1 MDDQQTSHSLFEVY
15 LRLRPANTAANAGDR
30 FLDVNPPE
38 PGESTPKNITLNP
51 PTDRRRAI
59 EKFAFTQV
67 FEEDATQ
74 LDVFHCTGV
83 ASLVEG
89 VLAPYGDGT
98 DALLATLGVTGSGKV
113 SPIHLVEM
121 QETRTEADDGTPQ
134 THTMLGTRTQRG
146 LTQMSLDLIYR
157 SLGHRVLDPST
168 YPNLDQSISA
178 SDPSEATILP
188 ANAYLESVYGTDA
201 TSSFLRGSGNGRS
214 TPLQVRPSAS
224 FSSRPL
230 SSVSSRFPTDKPICR
245 TASTSSVTHQFGA
258 GTPAGPFQQ
267 AQRSAS
273 IRLIVPEAPEQEEQ
287 DESTVFFT
295 PPSRAG
301 TVTPT
306 QKTTSRLPCPSP
318 SGLVHKPGA
327 SPSPQRGSRLPAYQP
342 QRVGISPTKQLQ
354 LRPAASSSTLPR
366 FTATSSLRFATKPS
380 NLQQNDSSTPRR
392 FRPSALPQ
400 NPDITHLN
408 IPCDNSAEYAIVI
421 SMYEVYNDRIFDLL
435 SPPVRSAAT
444 KEYRRRPLLFKPTE
458 LSPDRKVVAGLRKVV
473 CGSLDQALMVLE
485 AGLQERRVAGTES
498 NTQSSRSHGFFVV
511 EVKKRFSLGG
521 QHTGWYGGA
530 GWGGNSL
537 TIVDLAGSERARD
550 TKTVGHTL
558 AEAGKI
564 NESLMYLGQCL
575 QMQVTGGKEKV
586 CPRPERVMKGDANN
600 KQANLGM
607 IRRCKLTELLFTN
620 SFPNANNQQQHRN
633 PQKGIMIVTA
643 DPHGD
648 FNATSQILR
657 YSALAKEVTVPRQ
670 PPSFPPASSFSGS
683 VPSLVSSNHQYLSFQ
698 QTLESAALEISRKQE
713 ENAMLQEENTRL
725 QEENTYLLHAYD
737 SERSLREQAEAHLL
751 SMKDKM
757 EELEQVI
764 REDCAEEFE
773 KRLEL
778 MENRWKTRL
787 DGERERGEEFWR
799 EKWGVFERMVQAD
812 EDIDMDMDVDVA
824 SPRKEEHGHGDTTLV
839 EQEARTTDN
848 SAEIRRQLESV
859 TDEMERLQRENEA
872 LKQAL
877 AACSNPAK
885 STSKNKS
892 PSRRSPSRSRRTKKA
907 QLNYADDGDDDFF
920 QELKRDQH
928 RDREEDMAMVD
939 HGFGEGNGVGGG
951 IPTTGSGSPTK
962 KKRIRR
968 LGAKKWGQGLDD
980 DDPF

>member
-1 MDDQQTSHSLFEVY
+1 MDTQPTSHSLFEVY
-15 LRLRPANTAANAGDR
+15 LRLRPANTVSTSGDR
-30 FLDVNPPE
+30 FLDVDVPE
-38 PGESTPKNITLNP
+38 PSESAPKHITLNP
-51 PTDRRRAI
+51 PADRRRAI

-83 ASLVEG
+83 AGLVEG

-98 DALLATLGVTGSGKV
+98 DALLATLGVTGSGK
-113 SPIHLVEM
+113 
-121 QETRTEADDGTPQ
+121 
-134 THTMLGTRTQRG
+134 THTMLGTRSQRG

-168 YPNLDQSISA
+168 YPNLEQSISA
-178 SDPSEATILP
+178 SDPSEANILP
-188 ANAYLESVYGTDA
+188 ATAYLESVYSTDP
-201 TSSFLRGSGNGRS
+201 TISFLRGSGNGRS
-214 TPLQVRPSAS
+214 TPLQN
-224 FSSRPL
+224 
-230 SSVSSRFPTDKPICR
+230 
-245 TASTSSVTHQFGA
+245 
-258 GTPAGPFQQ
+258 
-267 AQRSAS
+267 
-273 IRLIVPEAPEQEEQ
+273 E
-287 DESTVFFT
+287 
-295 PPSRAG
+295 
-301 TVTPT
+301 
-306 QKTTSRLPCPSP
+306 
-318 SGLVHKPGA
+318 
-327 SPSPQRGSRLPAYQP
+327 
-342 QRVGISPTKQLQ
+342 
-354 LRPAASSSTLPR
+354 
-366 FTATSSLRFATKPS
+366 
-380 NLQQNDSSTPRR
+380 SSTPRR

-400 NPDITHLN
+400 NPDISHLT
-408 IPCDNSAEYAIVI
+408 IPFDASAEYAIVI

-435 SPPVRSAAT
+435 SSPVKSAAT

-530 GWGGNSL
+530 GWTGNSL

-550 TKTVGHTL
+550 AKTVGQTL

-575 QMQVTGGKEKV
+575 QMQVAGGKEKV
-586 CPRPERVMKGDANN
+586 CPLPNSLMERGANEP
-600 KQANLGM
+600 QPNLGL

-620 SFPNANNQQQHRN
+620 SFPTGNNQQQHRN

-670 PPSFPPASSFSGS
+670 PPSFPPPNSFSNSLPPIGS
-683 VPSLVSSNHQYLSFQ
+683 PNHQYLSFQ
-698 QTLESAALEISRKQE
+698 QTLESAALEISR
-713 ENAMLQEENTRL
+713 LQEDL
-725 QEENTYLLHAYD
+725 TYLRHALD

-751 SMKDKM
+751 SMEDKM
-757 EELEQVI
+757 VELEQAI

-778 MENRWKTRL
+778 EVNRWKTIV

-799 EKWGVFERMVQAD
+799 GKWGVFERMVEAD
-812 EDIDMDMDVDVA
+812 GDVDMDMDVD
-824 SPRKEEHGHGDTTLV
+824 SPKKPENTRLV
-839 EQEARTTDN
+839 ETRTAEGQEA
-848 SAEIRRQLESV
+848 RRQLEILA
-859 TDEMERLQRENEA
+859 DENERLQRENES

-877 AACSNPAK
+877 AACIDPAK

-892 PSRRSPSRSRRTKKA
+892 PSRRSPSRSRRKKA
-907 QLNYADDGDDDFF
+907 QLNYAEDDDGFF
-920 QELKRDQH
+920 QELKRDQG
-928 RDREEDMAMVD
+928 DMAMD
-939 HGFGEGNGVGGG
+939 GFGEGNGVGGSHG
-951 IPTTGSGSPTK
+951 TGSPTK

>member
-1 MDDQQTSHSLFEVY
+1 MDTQPTSHSLFEVY
-15 LRLRPANTAANAGDR
+15 LRLRPANTVSTSGDR
-30 FLDVNPPE
+30 FLDVDVPE
-38 PGESTPKNITLNP
+38 PSESAPKHITLNP
-51 PTDRRRAI
+51 PADRRRAI

-83 ASLVEG
+83 AGLVEG

-98 DALLATLGVTGSGKV
+98 DALLATLGVTGSGK
-113 SPIHLVEM
+113 
-121 QETRTEADDGTPQ
+121 
-134 THTMLGTRTQRG
+134 THTMLGTRSQRG

-168 YPNLDQSISA
+168 YPNLEQSISA
-178 SDPSEATILP
+178 SDPSEANILP
-188 ANAYLESVYGTDA
+188 ATAYLESVYSTDP
-201 TSSFLRGSGNGRS
+201 TISFLRGSGNGRS

-224 FSSRPL
+224 FSARPFA
-230 SSVSSRFPTDKPICR
+230 SVSSRVPTDKPICR
-245 TASTSSVTHQFGA
+245 TSSTSSVAHQFGA
-258 GTPAGPFQQ
+258 RTPAGPFQQ

-273 IRLIVPEAPEQEEQ
+273 IRLVVTEEPEQEEE
-287 DESTVFFT
+287 ESTVFFT

-306 QKTTSRLPCPSP
+306 QTRTSRLPCPSP
-318 SGLVHKPGA
+318 SGLGNSFLPR
-327 SPSPQRGSRLPAYQP
+327 SSRLPTYQP
-342 QRVGISPTKQLQ
+342 QRVGTSPAQPQQQ
-354 LRPAASSSTLPR
+354 LRPVASSTLPR
-366 FTATSSLRFATKPS
+366 FTATSSLRFATITPATRPS
-380 NLQQNDSSTPRR
+380 NRDQQNESSTPRR

-400 NPDITHLN
+400 NPDISHLT
-408 IPCDNSAEYAIVI
+408 IPFDASAEYAIVI

-435 SPPVRSAAT
+435 SSPVKSAAT

-530 GWGGNSL
+530 GWTGNSL

-550 TKTVGHTL
+550 AKTVGQTL

-575 QMQVTGGKEKV
+575 QMQVAGGKEK
-586 CPRPERVMKGDANN
+586 P
-600 KQANLGM
+600 NLGL

-620 SFPNANNQQQHRN
+620 SFPTGNNQQQHRN

-670 PPSFPPASSFSGS
+670 PPSFPPPNSFSNSLPPIGS
-683 VPSLVSSNHQYLSFQ
+683 PNHQYLSFQ
-698 QTLESAALEISRKQE
+698 QTLESAALEISR
-713 ENAMLQEENTRL
+713 LQEDL
-725 QEENTYLLHAYD
+725 TYLRHALD

-751 SMKDKM
+751 SMEDKM
-757 EELEQVI
+757 VELEQAI

-778 MENRWKTRL
+778 EVNRWKTIV

-799 EKWGVFERMVQAD
+799 GKWGVFERMVEAD
-812 EDIDMDMDVDVA
+812 GDVDMDMDVD
-824 SPRKEEHGHGDTTLV
+824 SPKKPENTRLV
-839 EQEARTTDN
+839 ETRTAEGQEA
-848 SAEIRRQLESV
+848 RRQLEILA
-859 TDEMERLQRENEA
+859 DENERLQRENES

-877 AACSNPAK
+877 AACIDPAK

-892 PSRRSPSRSRRTKKA
+892 PSRRSPSRSRRKKA
-907 QLNYADDGDDDFF
+907 QLNYAEDDDGFF
-920 QELKRDQH
+920 QELKRDQG
-928 RDREEDMAMVD
+928 DMAMD
-939 HGFGEGNGVGGG
+939 GFGEGNGVGGSHG
-951 IPTTGSGSPTK
+951 TGSPTK

>member
-1 MDDQQTSHSLFEVY
+1 MDAQQQTSHSLFEVY
-15 LRLRPANTAANAGDR
+15 LRLRPTNTVSTSGDR
-30 FLDVNPPE
+30 FLDVDAPE
-38 PGESTPKNITLNP
+38 PGESAPKHITLNP
-51 PTDRRRAI
+51 PADRRRAV

-83 ASLVEG
+83 AGLVEG

-98 DALLATLGVTGSGKV
+98 DALLATLGVTGSGK
-113 SPIHLVEM
+113 
-121 QETRTEADDGTPQ
+121 

-168 YPNLDQSISA
+168 YPNLDQSLNA
-178 SDPSEATILP
+178 SDPSEASILP
-188 ANAYLESVYGTDA
+188 ATAYLESVYSTDP
-201 TSSFLRGSGNGRS
+201 TTSFLRGSGNGRS
-214 TPLQVRPSAS
+214 TPL
-224 FSSRPL
+224 
-230 SSVSSRFPTDKPICR
+230 
-245 TASTSSVTHQFGA
+245 
-258 GTPAGPFQQ
+258 
-267 AQRSAS
+267 
-273 IRLIVPEAPEQEEQ
+273 
-287 DESTVFFT
+287 
-295 PPSRAG
+295 
-301 TVTPT
+301 
-306 QKTTSRLPCPSP
+306 
-318 SGLVHKPGA
+318 
-327 SPSPQRGSRLPAYQP
+327 
-342 QRVGISPTKQLQ
+342 
-354 LRPAASSSTLPR
+354 
-366 FTATSSLRFATKPS
+366 
-380 NLQQNDSSTPRR
+380 QNDSSTPRR

-400 NPDITHLN
+400 NPDITHLTV
-408 IPCDNSAEYAIVI
+408 PCDKSAEYAIVI

-521 QHTGWYGGA
+521 QHTRWYGGA
-530 GWGGNSL
+530 GWAGNSL

-550 TKTVGHTL
+550 AKTVGHTL

-575 QMQVTGGKEKV
+575 QMQVAGGKEK
-586 CPRPERVMKGDANN
+586 P
-600 KQANLGM
+600 NLGL

-620 SFPNANNQQQHRN
+620 SFPTGNNQQQHRN

-670 PPSFPPASSFSGS
+670 PPSFPPSNSFSNSLPPIGS
-683 VPSLVSSNHQYLSFQ
+683 PNQQYLSFQ
-698 QTLESAALEISRKQE
+698 QTLESAALEISR
-713 ENAMLQEENTRL
+713 LQEDL
-725 QEENTYLLHAYD
+725 TYLRHALD

-751 SMKDKM
+751 SMEDKM
-757 EELEQVI
+757 VELEQAI

-778 MENRWKTRL
+778 EVNRWKTIV

-799 EKWGVFERMVQAD
+799 GKWGVFERMVEAD
-812 EDIDMDMDVDVA
+812 GDVDMDMDVD
-824 SPRKEEHGHGDTTLV
+824 SPKKPEGRMVGHEDTTLV
-839 EQEARTTDN
+839 ETRTAEAA
-848 SAEIRRQLESV
+848 AENREVRRRLEILA
-859 TDEMERLQRENEA
+859 DEKERLERENES

-877 AACSNPAK
+877 AACIDPAK

-892 PSRRSPSRSRRTKKA
+892 PSRRSPSRSRRKKA
-907 QLNYADDGDDDFF
+907 QLNYADDDDDDGFF
-920 QELKRDQH
+920 QELKRDH
-928 RDREEDMAMVD
+928 NKEGDMAMD
-939 HGFGEGNGVGGG
+939 GFGEGIGVSGNG
-951 IPTTGSGSPTK
+951 TGSPTK
-962 KKRIRR
+962 KKKIRR

>member
-1 MDDQQTSHSLFEVY
+1 MDAQQTSHSLFEVY
-15 LRLRPANTAANAGDR
+15 LRLRPTNTTSTSGDR
-30 FLDVNPPE
+30 FLDVDPPE
-38 PGESTPKNITLNP
+38 PGESAPKHITLNP
-51 PTDRRRAI
+51 PADRRRAI

-98 DALLATLGVTGSGKV
+98 DALLATLGVTGSGK
-113 SPIHLVEM
+113 
-121 QETRTEADDGTPQ
+121 

-168 YPNLDQSISA
+168 YPNLDQSLSA
-178 SDPSEATILP
+178 SDPAEATILP
-188 ANAYLESVYGTDA
+188 AIAYLESVYSTDS
-201 TSSFLRGSGNGRS
+201 TTSFLRGSGNGRS
-214 TPLQVRPSAS
+214 TPL
-224 FSSRPL
+224 
-230 SSVSSRFPTDKPICR
+230 
-245 TASTSSVTHQFGA
+245 
-258 GTPAGPFQQ
+258 
-267 AQRSAS
+267 
-273 IRLIVPEAPEQEEQ
+273 
-287 DESTVFFT
+287 
-295 PPSRAG
+295 
-301 TVTPT
+301 
-306 QKTTSRLPCPSP
+306 
-318 SGLVHKPGA
+318 
-327 SPSPQRGSRLPAYQP
+327 
-342 QRVGISPTKQLQ
+342 
-354 LRPAASSSTLPR
+354 
-366 FTATSSLRFATKPS
+366 
-380 NLQQNDSSTPRR
+380 QNDSSTPRR

-400 NPDITHLN
+400 NPDISHLN
-408 IPCDNSAEYAIVI
+408 VPCDNSAEYAIVI

-435 SPPVRSAAT
+435 SPPVKSAAT

-530 GWGGNSL
+530 GWAGNSL

-575 QMQVTGGKEKV
+575 QMQVSGGKEK
-586 CPRPERVMKGDANN
+586 
-600 KQANLGM
+600 ANLGL

-670 PPSFPPASSFSGS
+670 PPLFPPSS
-683 VPSLVSSNHQYLSFQ
+683 SLPPIDSPNHQYLSFQ
-698 QTLESAALEISRKQE
+698 QTLESAALEISRKE
-713 ENAMLQEENTRL
+713 
-725 QEENTYLLHAYD
+725 EENTYLRHALD

-751 SMKDKM
+751 SMEDKM
-757 EELEQVI
+757 VELEQAI

-778 MENRWKTRL
+778 EVNRWKTIV

-799 EKWGVFERMVQAD
+799 DKWGVFERMVEAD
-812 EDIDMDMDVDVA
+812 GDVDMDMDVD
-824 SPRKEEHGHGDTTLV
+824 SPSKEHGGDTTLV
-839 EQEARTTDN
+839 ETGMVESAADN
-848 SAEIRRQLESV
+848 REMRRQLEAL
-859 TDEMERLQRENEA
+859 TDQNERLQRKNESLKQALMDKNERLQRENESLKQA
-872 LKQAL
+872 LMDKNERLQRENESLKQAL
-877 AACSNPAK
+877 AACSNPV
-885 STSKNKS
+885 KS
-892 PSRRSPSRSRRTKKA
+892 PSRRSPSRSRRKKA
-907 QLNYADDGDDDFF
+907 QANYADDDDDFF
-920 QELKRDQH
+920 QELKRDH
-928 RDREEDMAMVD
+928 NKDREEDMAME
-939 HGFGEGNGVGGG
+939 GFGEGISGMQQAAA
-951 IPTTGSGSPTK
+951 GSPTK

>member
-1 MDDQQTSHSLFEVY
+1 MDTQQTSHSLFEVY
-15 LRLRPANTAANAGDR
+15 LRLRPANTVATSGDR
-30 FLDVNPPE
+30 FLDVDPPG
-38 PGESTPKNITLNP
+38 PGESAPKHITLNP
-51 PTDRRRAI
+51 PADRRRAS

-98 DALLATLGVTGSGKV
+98 DALLATLGVTGSGK
-113 SPIHLVEM
+113 
-121 QETRTEADDGTPQ
+121 

-157 SLGHRVLDPST
+157 SLGHRVLDPSI
-168 YPNLDQSISA
+168 YPNLEQSLSA

-188 ANAYLESVYGTDA
+188 ATAYLESVYSTDP
-201 TSSFLRGSGNGRS
+201 TTSFLRGSGNGRS
-214 TPLQVRPSAS
+214 TPLQVRPFA
-224 FSSRPL
+224 
-230 SSVSSRFPTDKPICR
+230 SVSSRFPTDKPICR
-245 TASTSSVTHQFGA
+245 TSSTSSIAHQFGA
-258 GTPAGPFQQ
+258 RTPAGPFQQ

-273 IRLIVPEAPEQEEQ
+273 IRLIVPEEPEQEQ

-306 QKTTSRLPCPSP
+306 QTTTSRLPCPSP
-318 SGLVHKPGA
+318 SGFGHKPGD

-342 QRVGISPTKQLQ
+342 QRVGASPTKQQ
-354 LRPAASSSTLPR
+354 HLRPAVSSATLPH
-366 FTATSSLRFATKPS
+366 FTATSSLRFATRPS
-380 NLQQNDSSTPRR
+380 NLQQNDSSTSRR

-408 IPCDNSAEYAIVI
+408 VPCDNSAEYAIVI

-435 SPPVRSAAT
+435 SPPVKSAAT
-444 KEYRRRPLLFKPTE
+444 KEYRRRPLPFKPTE
-458 LSPDRKVVAGLRKVV
+458 LSPDRKVVAGLRKVA

-530 GWGGNSL
+530 GWAGNSL

-550 TKTVGHTL
+550 AKTVGHTL

-575 QMQVTGGKEKV
+575 QMQVAGGKEK
-586 CPRPERVMKGDANN
+586 
-600 KQANLGM
+600 ANLGL

-670 PPSFPPASSFSGS
+670 PPTFPPSNSFSSSLPPIGS
-683 VPSLVSSNHQYLSFQ
+683 PNHQYLSFQ
-698 QTLESAALEISRKQE
+698 QTLESAALEISR
-713 ENAMLQEENTRL
+713 LQEDL
-725 QEENTYLLHAYD
+725 TYLRHALD

-751 SMKDKM
+751 SMEDKM
-757 EELEQVI
+757 VELEQAI

-778 MENRWKTRL
+778 EVNRWKTIV

-799 EKWGVFERMVQAD
+799 GKWGVFERMVEAD
-812 EDIDMDMDVDVA
+812 GDVDMDMDVD
-824 SPRKEEHGHGDTTLV
+824 SPRKEHGDTTLV
-839 EQEARTTDN
+839 ETRTTE
-848 SAEIRRQLESV
+848 SREVRRQMETLSE
-859 TDEMERLQRENEA
+859 ENERLQMENEA

-885 STSKNKS
+885 PTTNKNKS
-892 PSRRSPSRSRRTKKA
+892 PSRRSPSRSRRKKA
-907 QLNYADDGDDDFF
+907 QLNYADDDDDFF
-920 QELKRDQH
+920 QELKRDQN
-928 RDREEDMAMVD
+928 RDKEEDMAMD
-939 HGFGEGNGVGGG
+939 HGFGEAMGGG
-951 IPTTGSGSPTK
+951 GGGVNGMTAGSPTK

>member
-1 MDDQQTSHSLFEVY
+1 MDTQPTSHSLFEVY
-15 LRLRPANTAANAGDR
+15 LRLRPANTVSTSGDR
-30 FLDVNPPE
+30 FLDVDVPE
-38 PGESTPKNITLNP
+38 PSESAPKHITLNP
-51 PTDRRRAI
+51 PADRRRAI

-83 ASLVEG
+83 AGLVEG

-98 DALLATLGVTGSGKV
+98 DALLATLGVTGSGK
-113 SPIHLVEM
+113 
-121 QETRTEADDGTPQ
+121 
-134 THTMLGTRTQRG
+134 THTMLGTRSQRG

-157 SLGHRVLDPST
+157 SLGHRILDPST
-168 YPNLDQSISA
+168 YPNLEQSISA
-178 SDPSEATILP
+178 SDPSEANILS
-188 ANAYLESVYGTDA
+188 ATAYLESVYSTDP
-201 TSSFLRGSGNGRS
+201 TISFLRGSGNGRS
-214 TPLQVRPSAS
+214 TPLQN
-224 FSSRPL
+224 
-230 SSVSSRFPTDKPICR
+230 
-245 TASTSSVTHQFGA
+245 
-258 GTPAGPFQQ
+258 
-267 AQRSAS
+267 
-273 IRLIVPEAPEQEEQ
+273 E
-287 DESTVFFT
+287 
-295 PPSRAG
+295 
-301 TVTPT
+301 
-306 QKTTSRLPCPSP
+306 
-318 SGLVHKPGA
+318 
-327 SPSPQRGSRLPAYQP
+327 
-342 QRVGISPTKQLQ
+342 
-354 LRPAASSSTLPR
+354 
-366 FTATSSLRFATKPS
+366 
-380 NLQQNDSSTPRR
+380 SSTPRR

-400 NPDITHLN
+400 NPDISHLT
-408 IPCDNSAEYAIVI
+408 IPFDASAEYAIVI

-435 SPPVRSAAT
+435 SSPVKSAAT
-444 KEYRRRPLLFKPTE
+444 KEHRRRPLLFKPTE

-530 GWGGNSL
+530 GWAGNSL

-550 TKTVGHTL
+550 AKTVGQTL

-575 QMQVTGGKEKV
+575 QMQVAGGKEK
-586 CPRPERVMKGDANN
+586 P
-600 KQANLGM
+600 NLGL

-620 SFPNANNQQQHRN
+620 SFPTGNNQQQHRN

-670 PPSFPPASSFSGS
+670 PPSFPPPNSFSNSLPPIGS
-683 VPSLVSSNHQYLSFQ
+683 PNHQYLSFQ
-698 QTLESAALEISRKQE
+698 QTLESAALEISR
-713 ENAMLQEENTRL
+713 LQEDL
-725 QEENTYLLHAYD
+725 TYLRHALD

-751 SMKDKM
+751 SMEDKM
-757 EELEQVI
+757 VELEQAI

-778 MENRWKTRL
+778 EVNRWKTIV

-799 EKWGVFERMVQAD
+799 GKWGVFERMVEAD
-812 EDIDMDMDVDVA
+812 GDVDMDMDVD
-824 SPRKEEHGHGDTTLV
+824 SPKKPENTTLV
-839 EQEARTTDN
+839 ETRTAVEDREA
-848 SAEIRRQLESV
+848 RRQLE
-859 TDEMERLQRENEA
+859 TLADENERLQRENES

-877 AACSNPAK
+877 AACIDPAK

-892 PSRRSPSRSRRTKKA
+892 PSRRSPSRSRRKKA
-907 QLNYADDGDDDFF
+907 QLNYAEDDDDGFF
-920 QELKRDQH
+920 QELKRDQG
-928 RDREEDMAMVD
+928 DMAMD
-939 HGFGEGNGVGGG
+939 GFGEGNGVS
-951 IPTTGSGSPTK
+951 GSHRTGSPTK

>member
-1 MDDQQTSHSLFEVY
+1 MDTQPTSHSLFEVY
-15 LRLRPANTAANAGDR
+15 LRLRPANTVSTSGDR
-30 FLDVNPPE
+30 FLDVDVPE
-38 PGESTPKNITLNP
+38 PSESAPKHITLNP
-51 PTDRRRAI
+51 PADRRRAI

-83 ASLVEG
+83 AGLVEG

-98 DALLATLGVTGSGKV
+98 DALLATLGVTGSGK
-113 SPIHLVEM
+113 
-121 QETRTEADDGTPQ
+121 
-134 THTMLGTRTQRG
+134 THTMLGTRSQRG

-168 YPNLDQSISA
+168 YPNLEQSISA
-178 SDPSEATILP
+178 SDPSEANILP
-188 ANAYLESVYGTDA
+188 ATAYLESVYSTDP
-201 TSSFLRGSGNGRS
+201 TISFLRGSGNGRS
-214 TPLQVRPSAS
+214 TPLQN
-224 FSSRPL
+224 
-230 SSVSSRFPTDKPICR
+230 
-245 TASTSSVTHQFGA
+245 
-258 GTPAGPFQQ
+258 
-267 AQRSAS
+267 
-273 IRLIVPEAPEQEEQ
+273 E
-287 DESTVFFT
+287 
-295 PPSRAG
+295 
-301 TVTPT
+301 
-306 QKTTSRLPCPSP
+306 
-318 SGLVHKPGA
+318 
-327 SPSPQRGSRLPAYQP
+327 
-342 QRVGISPTKQLQ
+342 
-354 LRPAASSSTLPR
+354 
-366 FTATSSLRFATKPS
+366 
-380 NLQQNDSSTPRR
+380 SSTPRR

-400 NPDITHLN
+400 NPDISHLT
-408 IPCDNSAEYAIVI
+408 IPFDASAEYAIVI

-435 SPPVRSAAT
+435 SSPVKSAAT

-530 GWGGNSL
+530 GWTGNSL

-550 TKTVGHTL
+550 AKTVGQTL

-575 QMQVTGGKEKV
+575 QMQVAGGKEK
-586 CPRPERVMKGDANN
+586 P
-600 KQANLGM
+600 NLGL

-620 SFPNANNQQQHRN
+620 SFPTGNNQQQHRN

-670 PPSFPPASSFSGS
+670 PPSFPPPNSFSNSLPPIGS
-683 VPSLVSSNHQYLSFQ
+683 PNHQYLSFQ
-698 QTLESAALEISRKQE
+698 QTLESAALEISR
-713 ENAMLQEENTRL
+713 LQEDL
-725 QEENTYLLHAYD
+725 TYLRHALD

-751 SMKDKM
+751 SMEDKM
-757 EELEQVI
+757 VELEQAI

-778 MENRWKTRL
+778 EVNRWKTIV

-799 EKWGVFERMVQAD
+799 GKWGVFERMVEAD
-812 EDIDMDMDVDVA
+812 GDVDMDMDVD
-824 SPRKEEHGHGDTTLV
+824 SPKKPENTRLV
-839 EQEARTTDN
+839 ETRTAEGQEA
-848 SAEIRRQLESV
+848 RRQLEILA
-859 TDEMERLQRENEA
+859 DENERLQRENES

-877 AACSNPAK
+877 AACIDPAK

-892 PSRRSPSRSRRTKKA
+892 PSRRSPSRSRRKKA
-907 QLNYADDGDDDFF
+907 QLNYAEDDDGFF
-920 QELKRDQH
+920 QELKRDQG
-928 RDREEDMAMVD
+928 DMAMD
-939 HGFGEGNGVGGG
+939 GFGEGNGVGGSHG
-951 IPTTGSGSPTK
+951 TGSPTK